1 MHTLISGVTN
11 NDCTISFP
19 KANDSG
25 TTQKMN
31 IITKWPEIF
40 LDASTVFWTPQNKYT
55 DCDMNPEAIAY
66 AESLEKFQIMQKK
79 IPTLVHTVHL
89 PIPVQTNS
97 SNIETHGR
105 SFPRVKYPSGFA
117 NPKTVKH
124 NLIIIRL
131 TGVKYDLNATSTT
144 IDDNYSSD

>member
-1 MHTLISGVTN
+1 MKI
-11 NDCTISFP
+11 
-19 KANDSG
+19 
-25 TTQKMN
+25 
-31 IITKWPEIF
+31 E
-40 LDASTVFWTPQNKYT
+40 
-55 DCDMNPEAIAY
+55 
-66 AESLEKFQIMQKK
+66 

-97 SNIETHGR
+97 NTIETHGM
-105 SFPRVKYPSGFA
+105 SFPRAKDRNGFT

-131 TGVKYDLNATSTT
+131 TGVKSYFNATATT